1 MKKFSKEKWLQDC
14 LNEAQNEEL
23 TYEEKKEIIQIMN
36 NSLKKWVEEYDGK
49 TEEEMNNDGLLFHL
63 DWLVEEKENDTGT
76 NNSEE

>member
-36 NSLKKWVEEYDGK
+36 NSLK
-49 TEEEMNNDGLLFHL
+49 NGLKNMM
-63 DWLVEEKENDTGT
+63 EKPKKK
-76 NNSEE
+76 